1 MSAKPYFMQ
10 NDGQTFLEHILNSS
24 INKFERRF
32 SRIALRLD
40 LGRALDARELSLL
53 YEATFLATLC
63 NLTFNGLGAFCIDSA
78 PERETIRTML
88 EREFMGA
95 RDCFCGCAG
104 VKRLTLPQKGSI
116 DSIFLKVFVTE
127 ENLAA

>member
-1 MSAKPYFMQ
+1 MRT
-10 NDGQTFLEHILNSS
+10 DGQAFLEHILFSS
-24 INKFERRF
+24 RNKFELRF
-32 SRIALRLD
+32 SRIATRLD

-63 NLTFNGLGAFCIDSA
+63 NLTLNGLGIFSSDGH

-88 EREFMGA
+88 EREFMCA
-95 RDCFCGCAG
+95 RDRFSRCAG
-104 VKRLTLPQKGSI
+104 LKNLSIPQKCSI
-116 DSIFLKVFVTE
+116 ESIFFKVLVAE